1 MLTKTIL
8 KEILN
13 VKHTAIDDINFNAD
27 GSLTIDVHPTKGE
40 QCRCSLCG
48 KRSPRYDAGRG
59 LKLWRTCDWNTHIVY
74 LRADVSRV
82 RCPKHGVVTASV
94 P

>member
-40 QCRCSLCG
+40 QCCCSLCG
-48 KRSPRYDAGRG
+48 RKSPRYDAGRG
-59 LKLWRTCDWNTHIVY
+59 LKDMRGGD
-74 LRADVSRV
+74 A
-82 RCPKHGVVTASV
+82 
-94 P
+94 